1 MVGAT
6 LKDILTPRV
15 IGVSASTS
23 MAKAITAMRDNAIS
37 SVLALSRGKPVGI
50 LTERGV
56 LAALARHG
64 YDLLSRKVSE
74 FMTSPVVSLPADTNI
89 HQAFLTFL
97 DRGIRRVVVVDSA
110 GRAMGMVTQTNMI
123 QNLGVEFF
131 LEVKRVEKIM
141 TPDVV
146 VLSTSD
152 TLQRALEVMAQGP
165 YSCVVVEEDRRGLG
179 IVTER
184 DMVRLGAEGRD
195 LARTELGSVM
205 SAPVHATTRDEP
217 VHQAAAT
224 MNERNIRRL
233 AVVDDAGR
241 LCGLVTQSD
250 IVKGMEAHYVETLRN
265 VIREKDLLLREAVAE
280 AAKKTNYLDT
290 ILNASLDM
298 GIAATDGDTLAF
310 INQAAQTIFEVDP
323 ADVIGRGLVD
333 FHRSIG
339 VSRRRVMNG
348 LAEVRKNKHH
358 SFTFH
363 RKIGGRGQY
372 VETRITAIWEGDK
385 PKDYVCMV
393 RDVTER
399 RMAEETIRRMAYHD
413 ALTGLPNRF
422 LVSDRLEQGLA
433 QATRKGC
440 LLGVM
445 LLDLDGFKVV
455 NDTLGHNVGD
465 LLLRQ
470 VSERLAGVLRKS
482 DTVGRMGGDEFLIVM
497 PEARDPRDVESVAL
511 KVLAAV
517 GEPRRIAGN
526 DLRVTTSLG
535 IALFPYDGLDAQTL
549 IMKADM
555 AMYKAKEGGRSTFRF
570 AEPDADSP
578 QPGSK
583 ARSCGEKRGQGP
595 ALCVFSSVAGRGRP
609 GGSTGAGPE
618 SSRAAPAR
626 IAPRKGDQAGKP
638 DASSCEPDPTSHKP
652 DTALRKPDTAPGGPD
667 TGQNDS

>member
-1 MVGAT
+1 MAATT
-6 LKDILTPRV
+6 LKDILTPQV
-15 IGVSASTS
+15 IGVSASAS
-23 MAKAITAMRDNAIS
+23 MAKAIKAMSDNAIS

-56 LAALARHG
+56 LAALSGHG
-64 YDLLSRKVSE
+64 YDLLSRKVGE

-97 DRGIRRVVVVDSA
+97 DRGIRRVVVVDRA
-110 GRAMGMVTQTNMI
+110 GRAVGMVTQTNMI

-141 TPDVV
+141 SSQVV
-146 VLSTSD
+146 SLSARD
-152 TLQRALEVMAQGP
+152 TLQEALAVMTRGP
-165 YSCVVVEEDRRGLG
+165 YSCVVVERDGRARGM
-179 IVTER
+179 VTER
-184 DMVRLGAEGRD
+184 DMVRLGAQGRD
-195 LARTELGSVM
+195 FARTELGEVM
-205 SAPVHATTRDEP
+205 TSPVHTTTRREP
-217 VHQAAAT
+217 VHQAVAV
-224 MNERNIRRL
+224 MRERNIRRL
-233 AVVDDAGR
+233 AVVDEEGR

-250 IVKGMEAHYVETLRN
+250 IVRGIESNYVDTLRN
-265 VIREKDLLLREAVAE
+265 VIREKDQLLREAVAE
-280 AAKKTNYLDT
+280 TARKTIYLDT

-298 GIAATDGDTLAF
+298 GIAATDGEHFAF
-310 INQAAQTIFEVDP
+310 INQAAQTILDVDQV
-323 ADVIGRGLVD
+323 DVIGRGLFE
-333 FHRSIG
+333 FHRSLG
-339 VSRRRVMNG
+339 VSQRRVKHG
-348 LAEVRKNKHH
+348 LAEVKRNKHH
-358 SFTFH
+358 IFTFH
-363 RKIGGRGQY
+363 RKTGGRDQY

-385 PKDYVCMV
+385 PKDYVCML

-399 RMAEETIRRMAYHD
+399 RLAEETIRRMAYHD

-445 LLDLDGFKVV
+445 LLDLDGFKMV

-470 VSERLAGVLRKS
+470 VAERLTGVLRKS

-497 PEARDPRDVESVAL
+497 PEAREPKDVESVAL

-526 DLRVTTSLG
+526 DLRITTSLG
-535 IALFPYDGLDAQTL
+535 AALFPYDGLDAQTL

-578 QPGSK
+578 QPQSK
-583 ARSCGEKRGQGP
+583 EPTSEETKPESETPR
-595 ALCVFSSVAGRGRP
+595 LCVFSSVTGRSAKPGARAGGC
-609 GGSTGAGPE
+609 
-618 SSRAAPAR
+618 
-626 IAPRKGDQAGKP
+626 
-638 DASSCEPDPTSHKP
+638 ASSGERT
-652 DTALRKPDTAPGGPD
+652 GPD
-667 TGQNDS
+667 VVSESKTNPPPRDGDAEAAES